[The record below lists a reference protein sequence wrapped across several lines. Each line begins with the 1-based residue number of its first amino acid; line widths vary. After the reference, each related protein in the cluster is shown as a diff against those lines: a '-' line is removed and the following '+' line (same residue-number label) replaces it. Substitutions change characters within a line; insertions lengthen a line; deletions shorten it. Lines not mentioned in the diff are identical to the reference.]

1 MVFHVNLKFSKMDH
15 KVSDSSLRLRDK
27 IEKAIADEI
36 ITREEYD
43 EIIKIAL
50 EDGIIDNHEKALLSE
65 LRQMIEDKVVKFAK
79 KDS

>member
-1 MVFHVNLKFSKMDH
+1 MEH
-15 KVSDSSLRLRDK
+15 KVSDSSLELRDR

-50 EDGIIDNHEKALLSE
+50 EDGVIDKHEQALLSE
-65 LRQMIEDKVVKFAK
+65 LQQMIEDKVVRFAK
-79 KDS
+79 K